1 MDISEHMANAGAM
14 EEIYRESKTLK
25 MLNHKNIIKLYYTFV
40 KGENVVNIMEY
51 ASGGELGDYVTE

>member
-1 MDISEHMANAGAM
+1 MANAGAM
-14 EEIYRESKTLK
+14 EEIYRESKTMK